1 MHAACF
7 SHILTIVRHYYILS
21 KTMVDMR
28 QRYVVVI
35 CEISQ
40 ILQMSLQCS
49 IVCLLCLIYLFVA
62 LLKHTTLLLKLLK
75 LWAFVLYRLTRFIYV
90 YACSLDFTDFNLL
103 LDCVC
108 CQSYYSV
115 CVCNCTFVIWQLLIN
130 IIFFCAFPAFHFYS
144 TRDNCI
150 SIYWVKEFLMFRCT

>member
-130 IIFFCAFPAFHFYS
+130 IIFFCAYYFLHFTFIVHETTVYPFTGLKNS
-144 TRDNCI
+144 
-150 SIYWVKEFLMFRCT
+150 

>member
-62 LLKHTTLLLKLLK
+62 LL
-75 LWAFVLYRLTRFIYV
+75 
-90 YACSLDFTDFNLL
+90 
-103 LDCVC
+103 
-108 CQSYYSV
+108 
-115 CVCNCTFVIWQLLIN
+115 
-130 IIFFCAFPAFHFYS
+130 
-144 TRDNCI
+144 
-150 SIYWVKEFLMFRCT
+150 